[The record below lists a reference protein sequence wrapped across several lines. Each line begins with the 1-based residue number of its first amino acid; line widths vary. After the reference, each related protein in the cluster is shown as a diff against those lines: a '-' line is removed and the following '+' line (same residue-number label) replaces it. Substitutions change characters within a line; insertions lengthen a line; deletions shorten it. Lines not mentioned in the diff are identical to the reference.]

1 MEKRT
6 QYDFESHVAGIPCK
20 VRVTYSTPYIP
31 ESFNGPAEGGDFE
44 FELLDRK
51 GYRAKWLEAKVTEA
65 DVERLEQKYEDYLK
79 AQLEDY

>member
-1 MEKRT
+1 MAKLA
-6 QYDFESHVAGIPCK
+6 YDFESKVAGIPCK
-20 VRVTYSTPYIP
+20 VRVTYHTPYVP
-31 ESFNGPAEGGDFE
+31 ASYNGPAEGGDFE
-44 FELLDRK
+44 YELLDRK

>member
-1 MEKRT
+1 MAK
-6 QYDFESHVAGIPCK
+6 QSYDFESHVQGIPCK
-20 VRVTYSTPYIP
+20 VRVTYATLYVPASWDA
-31 ESFNGPAEGGDFE
+31 PAEGGDFE
-44 FELLDRK
+44 FDLLDRK